1 MTRFAVSLGNEI
13 RKGLAFAWAERL
25 QILMEMPF
33 FVLMI
38 VLLGPVVAAG
48 GAGVASGHVHWS
60 LHSGTT
66 QVIVIMFVPAMFFYF
81 QAVKLFWR
89 LLAEIQAGTIEQ
101 VYLSPLPSW
110 LAAAAGRLAAALIE
124 TLFVAGV
131 TLGVVAALAPLH
143 YAWQASALLP
153 FALLL
158 VTGIGYSLIIGG
170 LTLAGKRIQMLQE
183 AMLILVMLFTFSAVP
198 LIHVPGWFAGI
209 GHYFP
214 VTAATANLYGVLLGH
229 RPVTTLWGTGGLVWV
244 LSTAAAYLAAG
255 IVAFKAGERFAK
267 TRGTLARY

>member
-25 QILMEMPF
+25 QILIEMPF
-33 FVLMI
+33 FVIMILM
-38 VLLGPVVAAG
+38 LGPVITAG
-48 GAGVASGHVHWS
+48 GSAVSSGHVHWS
-60 LHSGTT
+60 LHSGKT
-66 QVIVIMFVPAMFFYF
+66 QILVIAFIPAGFFYF

-110 LAAAAGRLAAALIE
+110 LTAAAGRLAAALAE
-124 TLFVAGV
+124 TVFVTGV
-131 TLGVVAALAPLH
+131 TLGVVAAFAPLH

-153 FALLL
+153 FALLV
-158 VTGIGYSLIIGG
+158 VTGFGYSLIIGG

-183 AMLILVMLFTFSAVP
+183 AMLVLVMLFAFSAVP
-198 LIHVPGWFAGI
+198 LVRVPGWFAGI

-214 VTAATANLYGVLLGH
+214 VTAAVASLYGVLLGH
-229 RPVTTLWGTGGLVWV
+229 RPATTL
-244 LSTAAAYLAAG
+244 
-255 IVAFKAGERFAK
+255 
-267 TRGTLARY
+267 

>member
-1 MTRFAVSLGNEI
+1 
-13 RKGLAFAWAERL
+13 
-25 QILMEMPF
+25 
-33 FVLMI
+33 
-38 VLLGPVVAAG
+38 
-48 GAGVASGHVHWS
+48 
-60 LHSGTT
+60 
-66 QVIVIMFVPAMFFYF
+66 
-81 QAVKLFWR
+81 
-89 LLAEIQAGTIEQ
+89 
-101 VYLSPLPSW
+101 
-110 LAAAAGRLAAALIE
+110 
-124 TLFVAGV
+124 
-131 TLGVVAALAPLH
+131 VVAALAPLH

-158 VTGIGYSLIIGG
+158 VTRIGYSLIIGG